1 MNRISNQMINNT
13 MIHNLR
19 RHQVEMDQ
27 TQDRLATGKNVRLPR
42 DNPIATGNQMLYNS
56 RLTEVRQYIM
66 NIGEGMSRLNEAD
79 TAIQSVERIFHR
91 VRVLTVELANGIYTT
106 FERRDAAAVEVN
118 QLLEELVKIGN
129 TSGALGRPIFGG
141 HQTGNEEIPNPFVPV
156 YQTFADGIQG
166 TVITGVEYR
175 GNIGGLLREVAKGEY
190 ISVNVPG
197 NHLFWATNQILTSS
211 SDSSTYAAATNQ
223 IINIDGL
230 DVNISAGDNLDMII
244 DKINNAGLSVRAS
257 KGGLNNLVLETT
269 TPHQVWLRDSG
280 SGTVFQDLGLIN
292 PDRTE
297 PPNNFAPNTVIGGMS
312 IFEAIITIR
321 EDLIRGDVELLGGR
335 DLGLVDMALENV
347 LRHQAEVGAKES
359 RLDELARRS
368 EYEKTNIYDMIAKSE
383 AIDFAEEIMNLKW
396 LDAVHQ
402 YALAVGA
409 RSIKPTLMDFLR

>member
-13 MIHNLR
+13 LIHNLR

-27 TQDRLATGKNVRLPR
+27 TQDRLSTGKNVRLPR

-56 RLTEVRQYIM
+56 RLTEIKQYVT

-79 TAIQSVERIFHR
+79 TAIQSMTRIFHR
-91 VRVLTVELANGIYTT
+91 IRVLTVELANGTYST

-129 TSGALGRPIFGG
+129 TSGAMGRPIFGG
-141 HQTGNEEIPNPFVPV
+141 HQTGSEEIPNPFVPI
-156 YQTFADGIQG
+156 YQTFVDGLQG

-175 GNIGGLLREVAKGEY
+175 GNIGGLMREVGKGEY
-190 ISVNVPG
+190 MSVNVPG
-197 NHLFWATNQILTSS
+197 NHLFWATNQILTSNVDS
-211 SDSSTYAAATNQ
+211 SDYAAATNQ
-223 IINIDGL
+223 VINIDGL

-244 DKINNAGLSVRAS
+244 DKINNTGLSVRAL
-257 KGGLNNLVLETT
+257 KGGRNNLILETT
-269 TPHQVWLRDSG
+269 SPHQIWLRDNG
-280 SGTVFQDLGLIN
+280 SGTVLQDLGLIN
-292 PDRTE
+292 PDSTE
-297 PPNNFAPNTVIGGMS
+297 PPNNFASNATIGGMS

-321 EDLIRGDVELLGGR
+321 DDLIRGDIELIGGR
-335 DLGLVDMALENV
+335 DLGLIDMALENI
-347 LRHQAEVGAKES
+347 LRHQTAVGAKES

-368 EYEKTNIYDMIAKSE
+368 EYEKTNIYDMIAKTE
-383 AIDFAEEIMNLKW
+383 GIDFPEEIMNLKW
-396 LDAVHQ
+396 LDTVHQ